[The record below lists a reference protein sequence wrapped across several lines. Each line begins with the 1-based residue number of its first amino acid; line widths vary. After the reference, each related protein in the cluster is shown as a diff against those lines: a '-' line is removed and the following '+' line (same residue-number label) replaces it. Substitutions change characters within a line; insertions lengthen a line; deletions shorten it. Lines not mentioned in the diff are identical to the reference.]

1 MRGRIL
7 FGDPRA
13 AQELGHEVTQWVC
26 AALALLLAAAAH
38 AQAPA
43 ALGNVDL
50 ASDTDGFHASR
61 VRVGALYPYGSYLDH
76 FGVAIETTRYAQS
89 DWHRNAA
96 GVVGVW
102 RNQDAATLAG
112 INAEA
117 GVVQVA
123 GHTRGVGDV
132 TWGLR
137 PEPNTGVELIAAGDL
152 VDTQKAI
159 DRAIAYGF
167 FAASVEHTFAER
179 FTAIGLAGYQSFT
192 DGNDRVHLR
201 ARLIWQAAPQYGLNV
216 QLRWRQYESRK
227 NDVDGAYFNPDRYRQ
242 WLGAVGMRRRFG
254 SWTWIG
260 SLGGGRETING
271 ADTHPVRLAEIRGE
285 GALTERIRLAL
296 YAIYSRSTGYV
307 DSPDYSYRQVGIT
320 LIYPF

>member
-1 MRGRIL
+1 
-7 FGDPRA
+7 
-13 AQELGHEVTQWVC
+13 VTRWVV
-26 AALALLLAAAAH
+26 AALALVLAVAAH
-38 AQAPA
+38 AEPA
-43 ALGNVDL
+43 ALGNMDVS
-50 ASDTDGFHASR
+50 SDTDGFHAAR
-61 VRVGALYPYGSYLDH
+61 VRIGGLYPYGSYLDH
-76 FGVAIETTRYAQS
+76 FGVAIQTTRYSQS
-89 DWHRNAA
+89 DWSRNAG
-96 GVVGVW
+96 GVVGLW
-102 RNQDAATLAG
+102 RDQDPKTLAG

-137 PEPNTGVELIAAGDL
+137 PAPDTGVELIAAGDL
-152 VDTQKAI
+152 VGTQKAI

-167 FAASVEHTFAER
+167 VAASVEHTFAER

-201 ARLIWQAAPQYGLNV
+201 ARLIWQAVPDYGVNV

-227 NDVDGAYFNPDRYRQ
+227 EDVDGAYFNPDRYRQ
-242 WLGAVGMRRRFG
+242 WQAALGVRRHFG
-254 SWTWIG
+254 SWVWTG
-260 SLGGGRETING
+260 SLGAGRETING
-271 ADTHPVRLAEIRGE
+271 TDTHPVRLAEIRGE
-285 GALTERIRLAL
+285 GALTDKLRLAL

-307 DSPDYSYRQVGIT
+307 DSPDYAYRQVGLT